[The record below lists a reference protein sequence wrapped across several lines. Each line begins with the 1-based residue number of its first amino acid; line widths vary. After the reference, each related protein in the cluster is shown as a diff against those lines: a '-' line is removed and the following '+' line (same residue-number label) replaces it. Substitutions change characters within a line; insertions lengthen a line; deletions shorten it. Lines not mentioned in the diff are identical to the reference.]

1 MQQSV
6 HIRGIDHGVHGVRG
20 VVREG
25 RLRLEPRL
33 EARLH
38 AAHEPRADEGNGG
51 GQRSDADRWMD
62 WCTTIFLPQ
71 MIPVFLG
78 LVKTPPEKRDM
89 KAIETARVQWE
100 ASVGLL
106 NAALAGKR
114 YVAGDDFSMGDIP
127 LGVFVHRWYS
137 IPMQRADMP
146 NVAAWYERLKA
157 RPAFVEHVIKAA
169 G

>member
-1 MQQSV
+1 MLPDAVITCSSDLGR
-6 HIRGIDHGVHGVRG
+6 IGLLE
-20 VVREG
+20 REN
-25 RLRLEPRL
+25 
-33 EARLH
+33 
-38 AAHEPRADEGNGG
+38 AA
-51 GQRSDADRWMD
+51 
-62 WCTTIFLPQ
+62 
-71 MIPVFLG
+71 
-78 LVKTPPEKRDM
+78 
-89 KAIETARVQWE
+89 
-100 ASVGLL
+100 LL

-114 YVAGDDFSMGDIP
+114 YVAGNDFSMGDIP